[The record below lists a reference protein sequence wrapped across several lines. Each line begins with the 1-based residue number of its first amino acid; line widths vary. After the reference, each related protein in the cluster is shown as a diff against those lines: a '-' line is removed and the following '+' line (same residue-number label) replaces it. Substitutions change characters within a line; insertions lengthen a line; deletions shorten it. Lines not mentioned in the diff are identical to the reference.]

1 MPVTAGDSFLPMSGA
16 AAHPTP
22 LDLHSPPSEKIACF
36 QSLFRGRTDVY
47 PLRFESR
54 RTGRAGYSPACGNE
68 WVKGICGKPRIK
80 CSDCPHRN
88 WLAVNERTI
97 EQHLS
102 GRGAGGGPFVM
113 GVYPMLL
120 DETCFFLAID
130 LDGEGWPEDAR
141 ALRSVIRDR
150 ALPVA
155 LERSRSGDGAHFWFF
170 FEEAVPAA
178 AARSLGAHLLT
189 EAMEARPEIGLASY
203 DRMFPNQDTLPRGG
217 FGNLIALP
225 LQKEARMA
233 GNSVF
238 LDEALEPYP
247 DQWAFLGNLRKIPR
261 REVAA
266 RIARAGSENRVLPVR
281 IAPEEEFALAP
292 WEARP
297 SRRPAE
303 APLEGELPERVSVVH
318 ADRIHLPKADLPP
331 GLRNRVLLLAAF
343 QNPEFH
349 RAQAMRLPTY
359 DKPRVIACAEDHPGH
374 IALPRGCLDDLRKLF
389 RRNRIGLRIEDRR
402 ENGRP
407 LDVRFTGALRPGQS
421 EAAGILLRHDT
432 GVLAATTAFGKT
444 VLAAWM
450 IAERGVNTLI
460 LVHRRQLMD
469 QWFERLGEFL
479 DFPAKAIGRLG
490 AGRRTMKGRIDIALI
505 QSLVRGDSV
514 EDRIAG
520 YGHVIV
526 DECHHVSARGF
537 ELALR
542 RARAKYI
549 LGLTATVRR
558 KDGRHPI
565 IFMQCGPVRHR
576 VEAKAEAGNRPFGHS
591 VLVRPTAFR
600 PCGEPEEDAR
610 LAFQS
615 LCRELVH
622 DSRRNAAICGDVRE
636 AFESGRHPLV
646 LTERT
651 EHLDRLAEGFAE
663 AGLPHVVLRGG
674 MGTKELAAAME
685 TLSPG
690 SPRPPIV
697 LATGR
702 FVGEGFDCPRL
713 DTLFLTLP
721 VSWRGTIAQYAGRL
735 HRLHEG
741 KKEVRIHDYAD
752 LEVPMLSRMFDK
764 RCEGYQA
771 VGYTVLLPA
780 SALPGWP
787 RSVPLP
793 VDPLWKRDYAASVK
807 RLIRDGVDVVLAEM
821 FVRVARPP
829 DAEEKARSASEAF
842 LFRRLESL
850 EATRG
855 KFRLNADLAIPFDQR
870 GAMEVDFLCE
880 TARLVVELDGD
891 QHLGDPGAYR
901 RDRRKDSLLQRNGY
915 FVLRVLAGD
924 LGTRLGDVLDEILA
938 TLDHRSRRFQA
949 SAPP

>member
-1 MPVTAGDSFLPMSGA
+1 MFLPMSGA
-16 AAHPTP
+16 AADSIP
-22 LDLHSPPSEKIACF
+22 LDLHSPPSGKIACF

-68 WVKGICGKPRIK
+68 WIKGICEKPRIK
-80 CSDCPHRN
+80 CSDCPHQK
-88 WLAVNERTI
+88 WLPVNERMI
-97 EQHLS
+97 KQHLS
-102 GRGAGGGPFVM
+102 GKDADGRPFVM

-130 LDGEGWPEDAR
+130 LDGEGWPEDVR

-150 ALPVA
+150 ELPFA
-155 LERSRSGDGAHFWFF
+155 LERSRSGDGAHFWLF
-170 FEEAVPAA
+170 FEEAVPAGT
-178 AARSLGAHLLT
+178 ARRLGAHLLT

-225 LQKEARMA
+225 LQKEARKA

-238 LDEALEPYP
+238 LDDALEPYP
-247 DQWAFLGNLRKIPR
+247 DQWAFLGSLPKISR
-261 REVAA
+261 QEVAA
-266 RIARAGSENRVLPVR
+266 RIARAESENRVLPIR
-281 IAPEEEFALAP
+281 LAPGEEFSLAP
-292 WEARP
+292 WEAGP
-297 SRRPAE
+297 SRRPSE
-303 APLEGELPERVSVVH
+303 APLEGELPERVSIVH
-318 ADRIHLPKADLPP
+318 ADQIYLPKGDLPP
-331 GLRNRVLLLAAF
+331 GLRNRVLRLAAF

-389 RRNRIGLRIEDRR
+389 RRNRIGLRIEDKR
-402 ENGRP
+402 ENGQP
-407 LDVRFTGALRPGQS
+407 IEVRFTGTLRPGQA
-421 EAAGILLRHDT
+421 EAADILIRHDT

-450 IAERGVNTLI
+450 IAERSVNTLI

-469 QWFERLGEFL
+469 QWFERLEEFL
-479 DFPAKAIGRLG
+479 DCPAKEIGRLG

-505 QSLVRGDSV
+505 QSLVRKDAV
-514 EDRIAG
+514 DDRIAG
-520 YGHVIV
+520 YGHVII

-537 ELALR
+537 ELAAR

-549 LGLTATVRR
+549 LGLSATVQR
-558 KDGRHPI
+558 KDGQHPI

-576 VEAKAEAGNRPFGHS
+576 VEAKTEAGSWPFGHS
-591 VLVRPTAFR
+591 VLVRPTGFR
-600 PCGEPEEDAR
+600 PSGEPEEDPR
-610 LAFQS
+610 VAFQS
-615 LCRELVH
+615 LCQELVL
-622 DSRRNAAICGDVRE
+622 DARRNAAICGDVRE

-651 EHLDRLAEGFAE
+651 EHLGLLAEGLAE
-663 AGLPHVVLRGG
+663 AGLPHVVLCGG
-674 MGTKELAAAME
+674 MGKKELATSME
-685 TLSPG
+685 KLSPD
-690 SPRPPIV
+690 SAHPPIV

-764 RCEGYQA
+764 RCQGYEA

-787 RSVPLP
+787 QSVPLP
-793 VDPLWKRDYAASVK
+793 VDPIWKRDYAASVK

-829 DAEEKARSASEAF
+829 TAEEKARSASEAF

-855 KFRLNADLAIPFDQR
+855 KFQLNAELSIPFGQR
-870 GAMEVDFLCE
+870 GGMEVDFFCE
-880 TARLVVELDGD
+880 SARLVVELDGD
-891 QHLGDPGAYR
+891 QHLGDAETYR
-901 RDRRKDSLLQRNGY
+901 SDRRKDTLLQRNGY

-938 TLDHRSRRFQA
+938 TMEYRSRRSLA
-949 SAPP
+949 SPF